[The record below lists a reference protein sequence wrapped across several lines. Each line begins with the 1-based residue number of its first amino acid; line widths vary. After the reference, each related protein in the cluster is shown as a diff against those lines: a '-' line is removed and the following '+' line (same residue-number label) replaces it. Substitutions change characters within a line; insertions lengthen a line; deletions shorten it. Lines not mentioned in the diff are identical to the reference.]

1 MAIYLGL
8 NFQTELKSLF
18 FGPFAAFICLVIF
31 RYCRQHVEAKVEEEE
46 VGVEEEEEEE
56 EQQQQALV
64 VLEQPVKKGA

>member
-1 MAIYLGL
+1 M
-8 NFQTELKSLF
+8 
-18 FGPFAAFICLVIF
+18 AAFICLVIF